1 MNINNFIKF
10 AEEASNASSSNASSS
25 PKQDFKLSNKNVWD
39 NPKIWERKKIPGP
52 VDLSKSP
59 VVRSNNY
66 PLSLT
71 PDLTEDGVREAMGI
85 LHSLVGGSEKDGT
98 SLEDAYSRYIPPK
111 VLTQDERQKQFYN
124 NFTSKFN
131 NNPNNRFFGGGKLS
145 KDSSD
150 RLLNTLDYALSSR
163 DNAKKLWRTL
173 NNIADLSPSIL
184 HPERNIL
191 PNLREENVADGALAD
206 YPSGSAKTNP
216 DAIVNAYSR
225 MYTDSADK
233 TMRYGSIWPLLHA
246 NGAFTGR
253 YTEDS
258 RLQEALNKLRE
269 LSKKYY

>member
-10 AEEASNASSSNASSS
+10 AATASNASSSS
-25 PKQDFKLSNKNVWD
+25 KQDFKLSNKNVWD
-39 NPKIWERKKIPGP
+39 NPKIWERKNIPGP
-52 VDLSKSP
+52 VDLRKYP

-71 PDLTEDGVREAMGI
+71 PDFTEDGGREAMGI
-85 LHSLVGGSEKDGT
+85 LHSSVGGSEKDGT
-98 SLEDAYSRYIPPK
+98 SLEDAYSRHIPPK

-173 NNIADLSPSIL
+173 NNIADLSPSRL

-191 PNLREENVADGALAD
+191 PNLREENVVAGALAD
-206 YPSGSAKTNP
+206 YPNGSLETNP
-216 DAIVNAYSR
+216 DAMVNAYSR
-225 MYTDSADK
+225 MSTDAAEK
-233 TMRYGSIWPLLHA
+233 TMRYGSLWPILHA
-246 NGAFTGR
+246 NGVFTDRNTGR
-253 YTEDS
+253 NAEGDS
-258 RLQEALNKLRE
+258 RLKEALNKLRE